1 MKLSFHLFNTR
12 RFLPLFI
19 TQFFGAFNDNA
30 FKNAFLIWFTYDVAT
45 DFGMN
50 SAMMV
55 SIAAGLFILPF
66 FLFSATAG
74 QCADKYEKAW
84 LSQKVKQV
92 EIILMVLCGVCFYT
106 KSIYGLLFV
115 LFMMGVQSTFF
126 GPLKYSLLPEHLKKD
141 ELMAGNGFIEGGTF
155 ISILLGTIFGGLIIR
170 ADYGVEI
177 LSLCV
182 ILFAV
187 VGWLG
192 SCYIPQKTSADP
204 KLKINYN
211 FVTQTWQIIAYAK
224 KNRTVWLA
232 IMGISWFWLIGAL
245 FLTQFPTYTK
255 TVLNG
260 DEQIVT
266 LFLTLFSIGI
276 AIGSL
281 LCNRIL
287 RGKING
293 KLIPVGLFG
302 ITLMLALF
310 IGFSYQFDALLN
322 GDVMGVMAFIQ
333 SGIVAWVIMLSLL
346 MLSVSTGLYIV
357 PLYTIM
363 QHHADSQYLSRIIA
377 SNNVMN
383 AFFMVVA
390 SVASILA
397 FSTGLDVLQLFAC
410 MGVGNIITYFCI
422 SELIK
427 GSKKNA

>member
-1 MKLSFHLFNTR
+1 MKLSFHLFNTQ

-170 ADYGVEI
+170 ADYGVEM
-177 LSLCV
+177 LSLCE
-182 ILFAV
+182 IL
-187 VGWLG
+187 
-192 SCYIPQKTSADP
+192 
-204 KLKINYN
+204 
-211 FVTQTWQIIAYAK
+211 
-224 KNRTVWLA
+224 
-232 IMGISWFWLIGAL
+232 
-245 FLTQFPTYTK
+245 
-255 TVLNG
+255 
-260 DEQIVT
+260 
-266 LFLTLFSIGI
+266 
-276 AIGSL
+276 
-281 LCNRIL
+281 L
-287 RGKING
+287 R
-293 KLIPVGLFG
+293 
-302 ITLMLALF
+302 
-310 IGFSYQFDALLN
+310 
-322 GDVMGVMAFIQ
+322 
-333 SGIVAWVIMLSLL
+333 
-346 MLSVSTGLYIV
+346 
-357 PLYTIM
+357 
-363 QHHADSQYLSRIIA
+363 
-377 SNNVMN
+377 
-383 AFFMVVA
+383 
-390 SVASILA
+390 
-397 FSTGLDVLQLFAC
+397 
-410 MGVGNIITYFCI
+410 
-422 SELIK
+422 
-427 GSKKNA
+427 